1 MDFVGEFL
9 KRNRIKNKFNLS
21 KVSKELNISKSILE
35 DIENDNFP
43 DYIDKVFLIGHIRAY
58 AKYLDLDDNKIVER
72 FKIQISYNSA
82 NLTQEVSKPINSDS
96 FVSIPRILSIA
107 SIFIFIFGF
116 YVIFLRENNLEP
128 QYAMTPSVPENLLPN
143 LEEAE
148 MELSIEKSAIAKM
161 NKQNENLIESFD
173 QVDLSTT
180 TTTSSAIASLPKNED
195 KSFINQNITLK
206 FLDPTWIQLR
216 DQKENIILSKL
227 MNKGDEYSYNISDNL
242 NLTAGNAGNIIILIN
257 NNVVGKAGKLGEV
270 VDSLIINSNYKN

>member
-9 KRNRIKNKFNLS
+9 KRNRIKNKLNLS
-21 KVSKELNISKSILE
+21 KVSKELNISKYFLE
-35 DIENDNFP
+35 DIENDHFP
-43 DYIDKVFLIGHIRAY
+43 DYIDKVFLIGHIRTY
-58 AKYLDLDDNKIVER
+58 AKYLDLDDNKVVER

-148 MELSIEKSAIAKM
+148 MELSIEKNEIAEM
-161 NKQNENLIESFD
+161 NKQKENLIESFD
-173 QVDLSTT
+173 PDGLYTN
-180 TTTSSAIASLPKNED
+180 TSSAIASFPKNED
-195 KSFINQNITLK
+195 KDYINENITLK

-270 VDSLIINSNYKN
+270 VDSLVINSNYKN